1 MLSEKEKSK
10 IYQLVKERL
19 GAETDPS
26 TVDRVYEKT
35 LQRLIEKSTDQLPQG
50 SQTEDEIEKN
60 IQSGNLVVAAF
71 SSNASYSRNLSDFIV
86 QLGCKIKDSTKTKL
100 KNYTL
105 SVLIL
110 DPSNSDYSVNDLKA
124 KLYGRSGKLGFK
136 LLISE
141 E

>member
-10 IYQLVKERL
+10 IYQLVKKRL

-26 TVDRVYEKT
+26 TVDKIYGKT

-50 SQTEDEIEKN
+50 SQTEDKIEQS

-71 SSNASYSRNLSDFIV
+71 SSNPFNSRNLSDFIS
-86 QLGCKIKDSTKTKL
+86 QLGCKIKDSTETKL
-100 KNYTL
+100 KNYTV

-110 DPSNSDYSVNDLKA
+110 DPSNSDCSVNELKT
-124 KLYGRSGKLGFK
+124 KIYGESGKLGFK